1 MPGIDI
7 SQIGS
12 LPAVDP
18 AVLPPEVRNGTAEDR
33 KLYTA
38 ALAFERLLVEKITSE
53 LADSGSLLGDDE
65 DNEDEDGGS
74 GSSSSVLQERLPG
87 LLADSLA
94 TGGGLGVAA
103 EIYRAVKASEPS
115 TDPATEETP

>member
-1 MPGIDI
+1 VPGIDI
-7 SQIGS
+7 SQLGS
-12 LPAVDP
+12 LPSVDP

-38 ALAFERLLVEKITSE
+38 ALAFERMLVEKITSE
-53 LADSGSLLGDDE
+53 LADAGSLLGDDE
-65 DNEDEDGGS
+65 DDEGDGGGS

-94 TGGGLGVAA
+94 SGGGLGVAA
-103 EIYRAVKASEPS
+103 EIYQAVKATEPA
-115 TDPATEETP
+115 TDPAAEETA